1 MLHVAQVCCKMSR
14 PPPIFP
20 HDHLMIMFA
29 RLQFLLEFIPPAL
42 SLSLHPTVLSYFA
55 YIVTACV
62 RACLNA
68 CVYVYTPESP
78 SRGAIIH
85 IILIPESGGINNIKC
100 ACACVRACLYA
111 FPNCFY
117 CCAYIVIMH
126 AHCALS

>member
-1 MLHVAQVCCKMSR
+1 MLHRFVVKCHGLHL
-14 PPPIFP
+14 FF
-20 HDHLMIMFA
+20 LMIISCSPGFSFY
-29 RLQFLLEFIPPAL
+29 LNSSPAL
-42 SLSLHPTVLSYFA
+42 SLFFHPTVLSYFA
-55 YIVTACV
+55 CIVRACV

-111 FPNCFY
+111 LPNCFY
-117 CCAYIVIMH
+117 CRAYIAIMH